1 MDDIVDLSKKEQIIE
16 LLLKLDPSNKLFLLK
31 KIYLLERK
39 GDTKKLVE
47 VFLEFVDLNPVAN
60 VDFVCD
66 EAKKLAEELTVKELI
81 KIAQFFEIADRSD
94 KLNMFIV
101 HLENEEADNIVDFF
115 DKFTPSHLFFSS
127 LEKVIKKYEEK
138 RTKDSLNYNVHYVLG
153 FLCFIVERYEE
164 AIAAFQF
171 VIRSEHYIPLMCLFL
186 GMSFEK
192 IGLFDFAAKQYEK
205 GLSLKDLTGR
215 GSSFFCSRRWK
226 GDTNGRRRQSM
237 ISSRKNDK
245 VGKILVD
252 KKFITEEEL
261 KQALKI
267 QKVTHEPLLKILIDT
282 GCITDEQAAQTLGIQ
297 WGMEYVDVLNYPVDK
312 EALHTLDPNR
322 ARYYGIFLLKK
333 EGGKFHVAIS
343 DPTNIEAMDYV
354 RLTLGENIIFHVTTR
369 ANVEQA
375 IEKHYEMEDALK
387 KAEEEAFPSAT
398 ILKEG
403 DEFDISKLREMGEEA
418 PIVRIVNSI
427 ITEAILQGASDIHIE
442 PLEAILRTRYRIDG
456 ILYEH
461 QSLPKKIQ
469 PGVTSRVKIL
479 SNMDIAERRLPQ
491 DGRISLKFEGRRIDF
506 RVSSLPTVHGEKIVL
521 RILDATSAL
530 MPLEK
535 LGFSAENF
543 RKFEDAIAQPYGMV
557 LISGPT
563 GSGKTT
569 TLYSALSRLNAT
581 ARNIVTVEDPVEYRL
596 KGINQVQVNLKAHY
610 IDR

>member
-1 MDDIVDLSKKEQIIE
+1 
-16 LLLKLDPSNKLFLLK
+16 
-31 KIYLLERK
+31 
-39 GDTKKLVE
+39 
-47 VFLEFVDLNPVAN
+47 
-60 VDFVCD
+60 
-66 EAKKLAEELTVKELI
+66 
-81 KIAQFFEIADRSD
+81 
-94 KLNMFIV
+94 
-101 HLENEEADNIVDFF
+101 
-115 DKFTPSHLFFSS
+115 
-127 LEKVIKKYEEK
+127 
-138 RTKDSLNYNVHYVLG
+138 
-153 FLCFIVERYEE
+153 
-164 AIAAFQF
+164 
-171 VIRSEHYIPLMCLFL
+171 
-186 GMSFEK
+186 
-192 IGLFDFAAKQYEK
+192 
-205 GLSLKDLTGR
+205 
-215 GSSFFCSRRWK
+215 
-226 GDTNGRRRQSM
+226 M

-297 WGMEYVDVLNYPVDK
+297 WGMEYVDILNYPVDK

-596 KGINQVQVNLKAHY
+596 KGINQVQVNLKAGVTFANTLPY
-610 IDR
+610 ILRQDPDIILIGEIRDRETARIAIEAALTGHLVFSTIHTNDAASIPTRLIDMGIEPFLVASSLIGATAQRLVRRICKECKVPYDPPKSVLEHVGLDISKIEGLSFYKGETCDKCNHTGYRGRLAAQEFLSISPEVQKLILNHASARDLREKAREEGMKTLLDDALAKAAEGVTTIEEVLRVVSTVEV